1 MNRRVQDD
9 WERLVR
15 AILKREQLRAAG
27 QRHERARTPSGI
39 AGSVPASLLKTTNID
54 AILQVADE
62 IQLEDPSVTR
72 IMKGARSAGT
82 DPLILGGKQFVFTL
96 KY

>member
-72 IMKGARSAGT
+72 ISNFNF
-82 DPLILGGKQFVFTL
+82 ILEEKLVDQKKIVFMQHL
-96 KY
+96 P